1 MGSTKTK
8 LSDVFLTV
16 GEACCAYRHPV
27 SLYVVFINGNGTE
40 TLSNLSPMPRQK
52 IMTERKAFNLCFSEI
67 YV

>member
-1 MGSTKTK
+1 MGSAKTK

-40 TLSNLSPMPRQK
+40 TFLNFPRCQDK
-52 IMTERKAFNLCFSEI
+52 R
-67 YV
+67 